1 MRDKLFTLQIG
12 YRILLIV
19 FFSVAT
25 GWALRSEGPSWIIVL
40 SVLGVIAAAVSLVA
54 YVGRVNRKVRYFFE
68 SVRNEDFTL
77 HLPEN
82 PGDPVIRELY
92 RQMEEVNLMVRQV
105 HMNARQMEQYF
116 QGMMEHA
123 ATGMFSFNPDGFVVH
138 ANAAFRRITGRE
150 VFTHIRQLEQ
160 VDPALYKAVR
170 EIRPSE
176 HRLVTVRTE
185 RGNAQLSVRA
195 VSFRNKEHEIML
207 LAVQDI
213 HQVLDEKELDSWL
226 KLIRVLTHEIMNSVA
241 PVISLAD
248 SLAGYFRKGDKP
260 VDPSQL
266 DTKTI
271 QNTIR
276 GLEIIREQGRGL
288 ASFVE
293 SYRKLTRLPE
303 PEIRKVN
310 LNELAGDCL
319 MLARAM
325 ENASHIRFSLVCP
338 DVATQWLAD
347 ENLLKQVLVNLL
359 QNAMQALE
367 GRVNAKVEL
376 HVKQENGQKPEILV
390 RDNGP
395 GISPEIITQIF
406 VPFFTTRQNGSGIG
420 LSLSRQIM
428 RMHGGSLT
436 VHSVPDKETVFCVR
450 F

>member
-1 MRDKLFTLQIG
+1 MSNRIYTFQLLSRIFLVAVLSMAAGWLF
-12 YRILLIV
+12 R
-19 FFSVAT
+19 A
-25 GWALRSEGPSWIIVL
+25 EGPYWIMVISL
-40 SVLGVIAAAVSLVA
+40 LGAFAAAASLVA
-54 YVGRVNRKVRYFFE
+54 YAGRVNRKIKYFFE
-68 SVRNEDFTL
+68 SVRNEDFTI

-82 PGDPVIRELY
+82 PGDPVIRELF
-92 RQMEEVNLMVRQV
+92 RQMEEVNRMVQQV
-105 HMNARQMEQYF
+105 HVNARQMEHYF

-138 ANAAFRRITGRE
+138 ANAAFRRMTGRE

-160 VDPALYKAVR
+160 VDPALYNAVR

-176 HRLVTVRTE
+176 HRLVTVMTE

-195 VSFRNKEHEIML
+195 VSFRNQEHEIML

-226 KLIRVLTHEIMNSVA
+226 RLIRVLTHEIMNSVA

-248 SLAGYFRKGDKP
+248 SLAGYFRKGDSL

-266 DTKTI
+266 DVKTI

-288 ASFVE
+288 ANFVE
-293 SYRKLTRLPE
+293 SYRKLTRLPA
-303 PEIRKVN
+303 PEIRNIN

-325 ENASHIRFSLVCP
+325 EHASHIRFTLVCP
-338 DVATQWLAD
+338 DDATEWQAD

-359 QNAMQALE
+359 QNAIQALE
-367 GRVNAKVEL
+367 SQDDAAVEL
-376 HVKQENGQKPEILV
+376 LVKQDRGQKPEMEV
-390 RDNGP
+390 KDNGP

-406 VPFFTTRQNGSGIG
+406 VPFFTTRENGSGIG

-428 RMHGGSLT
+428 RMHGGSLS
-436 VHSVPDKETVFCVR
+436 VHSVPGKETIFRVR